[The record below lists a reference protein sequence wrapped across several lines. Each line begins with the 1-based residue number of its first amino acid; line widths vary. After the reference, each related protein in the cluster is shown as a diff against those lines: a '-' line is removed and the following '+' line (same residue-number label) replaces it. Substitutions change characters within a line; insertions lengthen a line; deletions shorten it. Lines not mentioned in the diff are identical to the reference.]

1 MFETPETKGES
12 SGMGMWVGILVVIVV
27 LVGGVVFYMTSKSGT
42 NQPGSST
49 ASAAAAAPAS
59 GELKPDPVHDL
70 RIVSNKM
77 DKDYTGTTAQWSVE
91 VRNLSQVYT
100 YSNIAYETTYVA
112 ADGNVLASNKSTI
125 PSFSLGPGESQS
137 TSFRDALFPTGTAL
151 YRLKITDATAV
162 K

>member
-27 LVGGVVFYMTSKSGT
+27 VVGGVVFYMTSRAGT
-42 NQPGSST
+42 NQTASST
-49 ASAAAAAPAS
+49 ASVAAAAPAA
-59 GELKPDPVHDL
+59 GQLKPDPIHDL
-70 RIVSNKM
+70 RIVSKTM

-91 VRNLSQVYT
+91 LRNLSQVYT
-100 YSNIAYETTYVA
+100 YSNIAYQTDYVA

-151 YRLKITDATAV
+151 YRIKITDANAT